1 MFIKTIGVTMVSI
14 IYTTIDNEQE
24 ARKIANFLVEEQ
36 IVACV
41 NIISNIESIYRWK
54 GQIEEEKEII
64 IIAKTT
70 DENVRKTIT
79 RIKELHNNEVP
90 DIIAIPVI
98 DGNNDYLDYIKR
110 ETE

>member
-1 MFIKTIGVTMVSI
+1 MVSI
-14 IYTTIDNEQE
+14 IYTTIDNEQD

-79 RIKELHNNEVP
+79 RIKELHKYEIP

-98 DGNNDYLDYIKR
+98 DGNNDYLDYITR